1 MTSLFGKTKIL
12 ESKIDEF
19 LDHTSQVGLLFLEG
33 IRNYLDGRVE
43 DFEQRCAQV
52 TELEKHA
59 DDLRHEIERQL
70 YIQTLIPDSRGDVLG
85 IMEHTDEVINI
96 AKATL
101 TQFSVEE
108 PDIPDELD
116 ADYLELADFGSRSV
130 QELVSGIRS
139 YVRSGRSVSDY
150 THKVAFWE
158 KEADQVAEKLRRRI
172 FETDLD
178 LSRKIHL
185 GNFVRLIDAVAD
197 EAEDVSERLAISAIK
212 RSI

>member
-1 MTSLFGKTKIL
+1 MASLFGKTKLL

-19 LDHTSQVGLLFLEG
+19 LDHASEAGLVFREG
-33 IRNYLDGRVE
+33 LKNYLDGRGE
-43 DFEQRCAQV
+43 DFESRREQV

-59 DDLRHEIERQL
+59 DDLRHEVERQL
-70 YIQTLIPDSRGDVLG
+70 YVETLIPDSRGDVLG
-85 IMEHTDEVINI
+85 ILEHTDEVINI

-101 TQFSVEE
+101 TQFSVEK
-108 PDIPDELD
+108 PVIPDDLD
-116 ADYLELADFGSRSV
+116 EAYLELADFGCRAV
-130 QELVSGIRS
+130 QELVSGIR
-139 YVRSGRSVSDY
+139 VFFRSGTSVSDY
-150 THKVAFWE
+150 THKVSFWE
-158 KEADQVAEKLRRRI
+158 KEADQIAEKLRRRI
-172 FETDLD
+172 FEKEID

>member
-1 MTSLFGKTKIL
+1 MTSLFGKTKEL

-33 IRNYLDGRVE
+33 IKNYLEGRVE
-43 DFEQRCAQV
+43 DFEQRRAQV
-52 TELEKHA
+52 TGLEKHA
-59 DDLRHEIERQL
+59 DNLRHEIERQL
-70 YIQTLIPDSRGDVLG
+70 YIETLIPDSRGDVLG

-108 PDIPDELD
+108 PDIPDGLD
-116 ADYLELADFGSRSV
+116 GDYLELADFGSRSV

-139 YVRSGRSVSDY
+139 FFRGGRSVSDY

>member
-1 MTSLFGKTKIL
+1 MTSLFGKTREL

-33 IRNYLDGRVE
+33 IRNYLDERVE
-43 DFEQRCAQV
+43 EFEQRCAQV
-52 TELEKHA
+52 TELEKRA

-70 YIQTLIPDSRGDVLG
+70 YIETLIPDSRGDVLG

-108 PDIPDELD
+108 PDIPNELD
-116 ADYLELADFGSRSV
+116 ADYLELANFGNRSV

-139 YVRSGRSVSDY
+139 FFRGGRSVSDY

-185 GNFVRLIDAVAD
+185 GNFVRLIDAMAD

>member
-1 MTSLFGKTKIL
+1 MTSLFGKTREL

-33 IRNYLDGRVE
+33 IRNYLDERVE
-43 DFEQRCAQV
+43 EFEQRCAQV
-52 TELEKHA
+52 TELEKRA

-70 YIQTLIPDSRGDVLG
+70 YIETLIPDSRGDVLG
-85 IMEHTDEVINI
+85 IIEHTDEVINI

-108 PDIPDELD
+108 PDIPNELD
-116 ADYLELADFGSRSV
+116 ADYLELANFGNRSV

-139 YVRSGRSVSDY
+139 FFRGGRSVSDY

-185 GNFVRLIDAVAD
+185 GNFVRLIDAMAD